1 MRKNPFYNNFKRDF
15 GLTVEVRNDN
25 VEQALRKFKKK
36 VNNDGK
42 IQEVRER
49 TEYTKPTTARKKA
62 RASAKARTRK
72 QRESELTKRTRLY

>member
-1 MRKNPFYNNFKRDF
+1 MRNNPFYNNFKRDF

-49 TEYTKPTTARKKA
+49 TEYIKPTTARKRA
-62 RASAKARTRK
+62 RAAAKARTRK
-72 QRESELTKRTRLY
+72 QQSENATRTRLY